1 MFKTIV
7 WASDG
12 SKDAQAALEVA
23 KGVARESRA
32 KLIAVYVRRLAVWR
46 GGGVPV
52 QHNDREVQRILRRTV
67 EELRDDGFD
76 ASLEVVQTTR
86 TNPAQSIAQTAMD
99 AQADLIVK
107 GSRGHSPTAS
117 FLLGGV
123 GQRLVKLAPCPVM
136 SVPGPTIE
144 HATRETAE
152 RPLAA

>member
-23 KGVARESRA
+23 KGVARETRA

-46 GGGVPV
+46 GGGVPA
-52 QHNDREVQRILRRTV
+52 QHNDTEVQGNLRRTV
-67 EELRDDGFD
+67 EELRENGFD

-86 TNPAQSIAQTAMD
+86 TNPARSIARTAME
-99 AQADLIVK
+99 ALADLIVT
-107 GSRGHSPTAS
+107 GSRGQSPIAS
-117 FLLGGV
+117 FLLGSV
-123 GQRLVKLAPCPVM
+123 GHRQVKLAPTPVK
-136 SVPGPTIE
+136 SVPRPTIE
-144 HATRETAE
+144 HATRETAK